1 MLALLKLGVRAWAD
15 VTLEYIKVVKG
26 DLQCW
31 FKSNFGDRALTHFKQ
46 PRVNKVARVE
56 QPYNYSRTGEFVLE
70 VSRMLELQSE
80 HTPKS
85 LQPLSGDEIC
95 ETMLGRQPSYSKGL
109 GWGPKPKS

>member
-26 DLQCW
+26 DLQ
-31 FKSNFGDRALTHFKQ
+31 KQ